1 MAIRP
6 RRDEEA
12 IGNLA
17 AFIVLLV
24 AIGILLGVYYAYVVP
39 VRPEAAL
46 VALPG
51 DTVLAQY
58 VGTFEATGAVFDT
71 SSLTVARDNA
81 SYLKAFSFSWR
92 ARWEGLT
99 FKIGDG
105 TMIPGFDRGVI
116 GMREDETKTIRV
128 PPADGY
134 GAADPSKVVSRLL
147 VETVPVRITMDLAEF
162 AATYSGEP
170 SSGAQVIDPVW
181 GWPAIVTVADAV
193 ATVTNSPEVGSR
205 IRPYGGWDAIV
216 VSIDDAA
223 NEGEGAIVV
232 RHLLETGHVDLVGG
246 AEDGADF
253 YVSAV
258 DPLGGTWTQD
268 FNRQV
273 VGRTLIFVVTL
284 TSITRL

>member
-1 MAIRP
+1 MAIRS

-12 IGNLA
+12 IGNFA
-17 AFIVLLV
+17 AFVVLLV
-24 AIGILLGVYYAYVVP
+24 AIGILLGVYYAYIVP
-39 VRPEAAL
+39 ARPEAAL

-51 DTVLAQY
+51 DTVSAQY
-58 VGTFEATGAVFDT
+58 VGTFEETGAVFDT

-81 SYLKAFSFSWR
+81 SYLKAVSFSWR
-92 ARWEGLT
+92 SRWEGLT
-99 FKIGDG
+99 FEIGDG
-105 TMIPGFDRGVI
+105 TMIPGFERGAI

-128 PPADGY
+128 PAADGY
-134 GAADPSKVVSRLL
+134 GAADPSKVVARLL
-147 VETVPVRITMDLAEF
+147 VETVPVRITMSLTEF
-162 AATYSGEP
+162 AATYAGEP
-170 SSGAQVIDPVW
+170 TSGAQVTDPVW

-193 ATVTNSPEVGSR
+193 ATVTNSPEIGSR

-216 VSIDDAA
+216 VSIDDVA
-223 NEGEGAIVV
+223 NGGEGAIVV

-246 AEDGADF
+246 KEDGADF

-258 DPLGGTWTQD
+258 DTLGGTWTQN